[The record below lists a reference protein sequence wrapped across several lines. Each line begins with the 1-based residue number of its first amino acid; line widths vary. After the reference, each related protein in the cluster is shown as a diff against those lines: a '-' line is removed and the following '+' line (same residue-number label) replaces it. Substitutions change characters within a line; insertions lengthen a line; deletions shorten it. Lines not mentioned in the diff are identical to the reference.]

1 MNKTEAI
8 TERCTAKQLSSF
20 DVRNFENY
28 LQRSLFFQQSR
39 VQKITN
45 LLKINSFTDIFQIC
59 FSRLELQEHL
69 LCREHLSSYSGTRA
83 QIIIFLNFSSY
94 RTNNTCKAFF
104 IFHFYELFLKVA
116 FLRIHG
122 HFALI
127 KVKIRNVLLIMSQ
140 S

>member
-28 LQRSLFFQQSR
+28 LQRSLFFQQSC
-39 VQKITN
+39 VQKLTN
-45 LLKINSFTDIFQIC
+45 LLKKLLYRHFSDLFFTFRI
-59 FSRLELQEHL
+59 
-69 LCREHLSSYSGTRA
+69 TRA
-83 QIIIFLNFSSY
+83 PVMQGTSQQLLRNKSSNNNFSEF
-94 RTNNTCKAFF
+94 FF
-104 IFHFYELFLKVA
+104 IQNQQYLQGFFLFHFYELFLKVA

-122 HFALI
+122 HFALM